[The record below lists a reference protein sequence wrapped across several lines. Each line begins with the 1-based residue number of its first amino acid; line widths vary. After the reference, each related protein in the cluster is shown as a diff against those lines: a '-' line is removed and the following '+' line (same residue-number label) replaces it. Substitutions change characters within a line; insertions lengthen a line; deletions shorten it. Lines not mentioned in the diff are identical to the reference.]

1 MTFEFTNLQI
11 NMAILGCISKSSSV
25 RASTGRFGLVT
36 YSVHLLMDLSCLVW
50 GFTFHGCFGIL
61 FQVQVVSGNGLSE
74 HSDNHRTPDQCS
86 KNATF
91 NRPVT

>member
-36 YSVHLLMDLSCLVW
+36 YSVHLYILSSL
-50 GFTFHGCFGIL
+50 GFYVPWMFRNLISSTGRFRERFSQSTG
-61 FQVQVVSGNGLSE
+61 
-74 HSDNHRTPDQCS
+74 DNHRTPNQS
-86 KNATF
+86 SNNANF